1 MRYTRAHKTSDEI
14 TIGMKYT
21 GNMAF
26 QAVVRIMTPARPP
39 VMLLN
44 PGNLARAALCI
55 ILLGAPLA
63 WPQDGASQDLS
74 AREILEVQQA
84 EKQLVEEKEQ
94 SDADSIDVPSTPL
107 NALLSL
113 REAMRSNDYEKA
125 GEFLDRRYLPE
136 EMEEYS
142 NEDLVK
148 ALSYVWS
155 RQNISYLA
163 GISDDPRGNLN
174 DGLPSYRD
182 QVGSVTISTGEIP
195 IYLQQVPD
203 GRGGKVWKLSNATVA
218 QIPQMWEELGYSPV
232 AIFLSERL
240 PDFSFMG
247 MDNWQLLGTALFFII
262 AWPLA
267 MLASYGLMRLA
278 LMVPNRFPMG
288 IQHFFRRSMR
298 FFLFFVIARAL
309 INLLGLSLTARILLE
324 SSGLNYIACTILLM
338 GLLSLARDYQIRKMQ
353 DAGNAQYVAL
363 LKPFTT
369 IVKVITVT
377 IIALVWAKSAGYDM
391 STIIAGLGV
400 GSLAVALAA
409 QKTLENVIG
418 AITLYTARPVSAGD
432 FCRFGD
438 TTGTVEEIGLRSTLI
453 RTLNRTMLI
462 VPNSVFSSQEIEN
475 YSRRDRIRYFRRFR
489 LQLTGADQLRF
500 ILVELRKVLLAHPEV
515 IQDTVSVRF
524 EDIQDSNAILRLD
537 AGIDTT
543 EFQEFLAVAE
553 DINLRVV
560 EIAQGAGA
568 IFCGP
573 GQLVQFSDVQ
583 PTTAEQLNH
592 IEATLQEWREQDR
605 LPFPNFAAD
614 DISMLKN
621 TLDYPLKG

>member
-1 MRYTRAHKTSDEI
+1 
-14 TIGMKYT
+14 MK
-21 GNMAF
+21 
-26 QAVVRIMTPARPP
+26 IMTPTHPP
-39 VMLLN
+39 VRLLN
-44 PGNLARAALCI
+44 SRSLARATLCI
-55 ILLGAPLA
+55 VLLGAPLA

-74 AREILEVQQA
+74 AREILEVQQT

-94 SDADSIDVPSTPL
+94 SDSDGIGVPSTPL
-107 NALLSL
+107 NSLLSL
-113 REAMRSNDYEKA
+113 RKAMRSKDYEKA

-136 EMEEYS
+136 ELDEYS
-142 NEDLVK
+142 SESLVK

-155 RQNISYLA
+155 QQNIINLA
-163 GISDDPRGNLN
+163 GISDDPRGDLN
-174 DGLPSYRD
+174 DGLPSYRE

-195 IYLQQVPD
+195 IYLQHVPD

-232 AIFLSERL
+232 AIYLSERL
-240 PDFSFMG
+240 PDFSFIG
-247 MDNWQLLGTALFFII
+247 MDNWQLLGTTLFFIV

-267 MLASYGLMRLA
+267 MLASYVLMRLA
-278 LMVPNRFPMG
+278 LMIPNRFPMG
-288 IQHFFRRSMR
+288 ITYFFRRYLR

-309 INLLGLSLTARILLE
+309 IDQLGLSLTARILLE
-324 SSGLNYIACTILLM
+324 SSGINYIAYTILLM

-353 DAGNAQYVAL
+353 HAGNAQYVAL

-369 IVKVITVT
+369 MVKVITVT
-377 IIALVWAKSAGYDM
+377 IIGLFWAKSAGYDM

-418 AITLYTARPVSAGD
+418 AITLYTARPVRAGD
-432 FCRFGD
+432 FCRFGN

-453 RTLNRTMLI
+453 RTLDRTMLI
-462 VPNSVFSSQEIEN
+462 IPNSVFSSQEIEN

-489 LQLTGADQLRF
+489 LQLPGADQLRF
-500 ILVELRKVLLAHPEV
+500 ILVELRKVLLAHPQV

-537 AGIDTT
+537 AGVDTT
-543 EFQEFLAVAE
+543 DFQEFLAVAE

-560 EIAQGAGA
+560 EIAQNTGA

-573 GQLVQFSDVQ
+573 GQLVQFGDVQ
-583 PTTAEQLNH
+583 PTSAEQLGH

-605 LPFPNFAAD
+605 LPFPDFGVD
-614 DISMLKN
+614 DIATLKN
-621 TLDYPLKG
+621 TLDYPPR